1 MPTRETEKRKE
12 GLIARHLRTAQEIS
26 REPRSVV
33 PRARAWLATLW
44 AAKGGG
50 FYGLGYVIAFL
61 VLEAGSLTSSVGNSS
76 VSGFVT
82 AQAIQY
88 VLRFSVESI
97 LNTVLAL
104 VWPIHLLTW
113 LGGYG
118 LIVLA
123 AGYAIFELGVRPLVE
138 VAFPELKEARI
149 ERARLRQ
156 EKRDRKRHGRAKP

>member
-1 MPTRETEKRKE
+1 
-12 GLIARHLRTAQEIS
+12 
-26 REPRSVV
+26 
-33 PRARAWLATLW
+33 
-44 AAKGGG
+44 
-50 FYGLGYVIAFL
+50 VIAFL